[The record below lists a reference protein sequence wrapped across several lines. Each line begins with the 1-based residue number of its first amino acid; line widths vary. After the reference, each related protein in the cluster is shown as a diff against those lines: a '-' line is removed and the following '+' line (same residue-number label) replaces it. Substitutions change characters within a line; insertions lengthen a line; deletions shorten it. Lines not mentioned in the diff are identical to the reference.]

1 MFESKEILDWKLKS
15 TPFFAMVFYLLNT
28 VKDTDLMAINSFNF
42 FADLTSTEILDAGS
56 STWRPGPDF
65 PVGTYGSTAITDSN
79 GAFYV
84 VRESLHLQFFTVK
97 SFWHGSCIFQALE
110 LNFLFYINP

>member
-1 MFESKEILDWKLKS
+1 
-15 TPFFAMVFYLLNT
+15 MVFYLLNT
-28 VKDTDLMAINSFNF
+28 VKDTDLMAIYFFDF

-79 GAFYV
+79 GAFYM

-97 SFWHGSCIFQALE
+97 SFLHGSCIFQALE
-110 LNFLFYINP
+110 LIFYFILIPN